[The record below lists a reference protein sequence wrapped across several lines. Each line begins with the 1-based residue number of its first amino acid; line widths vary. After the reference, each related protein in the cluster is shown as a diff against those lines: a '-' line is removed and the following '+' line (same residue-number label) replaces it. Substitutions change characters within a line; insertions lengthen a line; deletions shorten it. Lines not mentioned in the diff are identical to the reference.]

1 MPNSILIIDDE
12 KAILKVMEMNLQREG
27 YSVFTADNG
36 NDGLKILQER
46 DIDVLLLDHQ
56 MPDINGLELL
66 KIIKTDT
73 KTFLLS
79 WLLPTAQ

>member
-46 DIDVLLLDHQ
+46 DIDVLLLTTRCL
-56 MPDINGLELL
+56 ISTGLNFL
-66 KIIKTDT
+66 K
-73 KTFLLS
+73 S
-79 WLLPTAQ
+79 